1 MKLSIRTKFA
11 VGMVFIFLIIL
22 VLLGFSAFYLN
33 KLSNKTGAIL
43 KENYL
48 SVVYARE
55 MSEGLLNINQE
66 VTTGFL
72 LNRNLDRQ
80 IIQKEL
86 DAVNKSLQLEK
97 GNITELG
104 EDKLVAGIE
113 SGFTEYRDSV
123 TKFMGSMPVTDRIL
137 FLQKKM
143 GFLSQQ
149 LVLLSQMNGK
159 AIETKT
165 DDAKVSSKNALT
177 GMTILGS
184 FCFLIALSFIY
195 SFASYFNER
204 FFQLYNGIKE
214 IVSSNYGQRL
224 YFDGVDE
231 FYELSLLFNQMA
243 EKLSGEQSQN
253 EEQIDFLAP
262 SEKEQNDD
270 NLEELK
276 DVLVRIKNI
285 EKQAEEVISKME
297 SGKDLKING

>member
-33 KLSNKTGAIL
+33 NLSNKTGAIL

-72 LNRNLDRQ
+72 LNKNSDPQ
-80 IIQKEL
+80 VIQKEL

-97 GNITELG
+97 GNITEPG
-104 EDKLVAGIE
+104 EDKLVTGIE
-113 SGFTEYRDSV
+113 SAFIEYRDSV
-123 TKFMGSMPVTDRIL
+123 VRLPNAVLSPKQIL
-137 FLQKKM
+137 YFQNKL
-143 GFLSQQ
+143 GYLSQQ

-243 EKLSGEQSQN
+243 EKLSGEQSPN

-262 SEKEQNDD
+262 SEKEQTDD

-276 DVLVRIKNI
+276 DALVRIKNI
-285 EKQAEEVISKME
+285 EKQAEEVISRIE
-297 SGKDLKING
+297 SGKDLKM

>member
-1 MKLSIRTKFA
+1 
-11 VGMVFIFLIIL
+11 
-22 VLLGFSAFYLN
+22 LGFSAFYLN
-33 KLSNKTGAIL
+33 KLSNKTSAIL

-66 VTTGFL
+66 ITTGYL
-72 LNRNLDRQ
+72 LNKNLDSQ

-86 DAVNKSLQLEK
+86 GTINKSLQLEK
-97 GNITELG
+97 GNITESG

-113 SGFTEYRDSV
+113 QGFVEYQDSI
-123 TKFMGSMPVTDRIL
+123 TKFMGSIPSADRIL
-137 FLQKKM
+137 YFQKKL
-143 GFLSQQ
+143 GSLSQQ
-149 LVLLSQMNGK
+149 LVLLSQLNGN
-159 AIETKT
+159 AIEVKT
-165 DDAKVSSKNALT
+165 DDAKVSSKNALA

-214 IVSSNYGQRL
+214 IVASNYGQRL

-231 FYELSLLFNQMA
+231 FYEISLLFNQMA
-243 EKLSGEQSQN
+243 EKLSGEQSQE
-253 EEQIDFLAP
+253 EEQIDFLAD

-276 DVLVRIKNI
+276 DALVRIKSI
-285 EKQAEEVISKME
+285 EKQAEEVISKIE
-297 SGKDLKING
+297 RKE

>member
-1 MKLSIRTKFA
+1 MKLSIRTKFTL
-11 VGMVFIFLIIL
+11 GMVFIFIIIL

-33 KLSNKTGAIL
+33 KLSNKTSAIL

-66 VTTGFL
+66 ITTGYL
-72 LNRNLDRQ
+72 LNKNLDSQ

-86 DAVNKSLQLEK
+86 GTINKSLQLEK
-97 GNITELG
+97 GNITESG

-113 SGFTEYRDSV
+113 QGFVEYQDSI
-123 TKFMGSMPVTDRIL
+123 TKFMGSIPSADRIL
-137 FLQKKM
+137 YFQKKL
-143 GFLSQQ
+143 GSLSQQ
-149 LVLLSQMNGK
+149 LVLLSQLNGN
-159 AIETKT
+159 AIEVKT
-165 DDAKVSSKNALT
+165 DDAKVSSKNALA

-214 IVSSNYGQRL
+214 IVASNYGQRL

-231 FYELSLLFNQMA
+231 FYEISLLFNQMA
-243 EKLSGEQSQN
+243 EKLSGEQSQE
-253 EEQIDFLAP
+253 EEQIDFLAD

-276 DVLVRIKNI
+276 DALVRIKSI
-285 EKQAEEVISKME
+285 EKQAEEVISKIE
-297 SGKDLKING
+297 RKE